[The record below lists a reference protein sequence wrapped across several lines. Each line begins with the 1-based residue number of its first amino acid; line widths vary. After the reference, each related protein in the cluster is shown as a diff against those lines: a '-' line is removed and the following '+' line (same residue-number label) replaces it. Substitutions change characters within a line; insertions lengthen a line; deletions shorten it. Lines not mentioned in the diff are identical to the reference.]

1 MQLKRTMYNLDT
13 NKKEPMYQQL
23 YNQIKADICKGELLT
38 EEKLPSTRL
47 LAEQLEISRSTVDMA
62 YGQLQSEGYII
73 AKPYRGFFVE
83 KNEDLF
89 LVINHDKKKNIGED
103 LNDRQEEKIGF
114 DFSPNGIDRDG
125 FPLSTWKTLYRGV
138 LKDYGNELY
147 TQGNSFG
154 EEKLREEIANYL
166 YVSRGVFCKKEQI
179 VVGAGNDYLLML
191 LNIVFKQFVDVIGM
205 SNETY
210 LKAYHIFQAY
220 HMNVKPLSMD
230 RHGILLNELEE
241 KNIQVLYTMP
251 SHHFPTG
258 IVMPIGRRMELLKWA
273 NEKENRYIIE
283 DDYDSEFRYKGRPI
297 PALAASD
304 TQGKVIYMGTFSK
317 SLAPAIRISYMVLP
331 LDFIENFR
339 DNFNF
344 FSSSVS
350 RLDQMTLYHFMKDG
364 YFERHIHRMRKKYR
378 LKRNY
383 LLKQLEQL
391 EKDFE
396 ISGEDAG
403 LHLVL
408 TDRKG
413 RSEEQLIK
421 EAEKN
426 GIKVYGAS
434 KYRIEYSEQA
444 PATILIGYA
453 ENEVNEITEGIQKL
467 KKSWE
472 KISKKKVDG
481 NV

>member
-1 MQLKRTMYNLDT
+1 MKLERIMYNLDT
-13 NKKEPMYQQL
+13 NEKEPMYQQL
-23 YNQIKADICKGELLT
+23 YNQIKDDICTGELLA

-62 YGQLQSEGYII
+62 YEQLLSEGYIY
-73 AKPYRGFFVE
+73 AKPYKGFFVE
-83 KNEDLF
+83 KNEDL
-89 LVINHDKKKNIGED
+89 LPILERKKMTIEYKENNYEHKNKY
-103 LNDRQEEKIGF
+103 RF

-154 EEKLREEIANYL
+154 EEELREEIAKYL
-166 YVSRGVFCKKEQI
+166 YTSRGVYCKKEQI
-179 VVGAGNDYLLML
+179 IVGAGNDYLLML
-191 LNIVFKQFVDVIGM
+191 LNILFQQFVDIIGM

-210 LKAYHIFQAY
+210 LKAYEIFRAY
-220 HMNVKPLSMD
+220 HMNVIPLSMD
-230 RHGILLNELEE
+230 RHGILKDELEE
-241 KNIQVLYTMP
+241 KNVQVLYTMP

-258 IVMPIGRRMELLKWA
+258 IVMPIGRRVELLKWA
-273 NEKENRYIIE
+273 NEKEERYIIE

-304 TQGKVIYMGTFSK
+304 TKGKVIYMGTFSK

-331 LDFIENFR
+331 LNFIDKFEEKM
-339 DNFNF
+339 NF

-350 RLDQMTLYHFMKDG
+350 RLDQMTLFHFMKEG
-364 YFERHIHRMRKKYR
+364 YFERHIHRMRKIYR
-378 LKRNY
+378 MKRDH

-391 EKDFE
+391 TDDFD

-403 LHLVL
+403 LHLIL

-413 RSEEQLIK
+413 RAEERLIV
-421 EAEKN
+421 EAERN
-426 GIKVYGAS
+426 GIKVYGTS
-434 KYRIEYSEQA
+434 KYRIGCFEKN

-453 ENEVNEITEGIQKL
+453 ENEMDEITEGIKKL
-467 KKSWE
+467 GQIW
-472 KISKKKVDG
+472 KVI
-481 NV
+481 